1 MAKKRGGG
9 PKSETGKASSSRNA
23 ITNGCQA
30 RKTRILADETQEDYD
45 AVERGWNEEFGPE
58 TFMERRLVEILVDN
72 DWFLQ
77 RTTRRLHEAET
88 ADGNIELML
97 RYKTTAE
104 RSFYRSLNALQ
115 QLRKHYMIIDRE
127 LQKKD
132 KELAKR
138 PPAPVEKPKGE
149 APKAEAAVL
158 TKAQQLFKGQRNP
171 KKRKKVPIL
180 DQWVE
185 IEVQD
190 GKTVTELYPSNEQL
204 IKQGQAMIPAPE
216 MVYRRMHFVHGV
228 PSEYE
233 WTTDDAVTRER
244 GGMGIQRMM
253 IDTWLDLIEVES
265 ANGTGHIGPCGG
277 NLPRPHERGGCDCE
291 TCTHNRAVLEARE
304 GG

>member
-1 MAKKRGGG
+1 MPRPHGRRQKAIVCTTVQFRLRRFCFSKRISGLSRILRAGRGARCGYSGEMAKKRGGG

-149 APKAEAAVL
+149 APKAEAALQCVG
-158 TKAQQLFKGQRNP
+158 T
-171 KKRKKVPIL
+171 
-180 DQWVE
+180 
-185 IEVQD
+185 
-190 GKTVTELYPSNEQL
+190 
-204 IKQGQAMIPAPE
+204 
-216 MVYRRMHFVHGV
+216 
-228 PSEYE
+228 
-233 WTTDDAVTRER
+233 
-244 GGMGIQRMM
+244 GIQKGRRP
-253 IDTWLDLIEVES
+253 IVQ
-265 ANGTGHIGPCGG
+265 
-277 NLPRPHERGGCDCE
+277 NLPFAR
-291 TCTHNRAVLEARE
+291 CTRFP
-304 GG
+304 